1 MFLTVLQNLEKNTG
15 AGVYFLMKLQ
25 VYGWN
30 LIEKPTPTQVFSCEN
45 LLKFN
50 CKIDKN
56 TYFTEQLIATAS
68 DSLSGTRDFNSS
80 SEMDHS
86 NFIAETILDITLTL
100 YFAMS

>member
-1 MFLTVLQNLEKNTG
+1 MQNLEKNTG

-25 VYGWN
+25 VYGLN

-50 CKIDKN
+50 WKIDKN